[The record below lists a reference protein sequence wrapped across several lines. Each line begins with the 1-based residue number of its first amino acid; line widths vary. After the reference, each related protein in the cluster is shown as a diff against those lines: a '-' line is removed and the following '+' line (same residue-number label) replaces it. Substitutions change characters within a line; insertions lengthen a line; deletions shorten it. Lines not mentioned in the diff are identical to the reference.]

1 MMEADLASER
11 AVRLEVGVAIAGYLG
26 SFVAALEVEMR
37 ACGAVPAIQAD
48 LDGAEFDLATVM
60 IEPNVSRSEH
70 VDVVGVPAFDLQDA
84 PTAEHC

>member
-1 MMEADLASER
+1 
-11 AVRLEVGVAIAGYLG
+11 
-26 SFVAALEVEMR
+26 
-37 ACGAVPAIQAD
+37 
-48 LDGAEFDLATVM
+48 M